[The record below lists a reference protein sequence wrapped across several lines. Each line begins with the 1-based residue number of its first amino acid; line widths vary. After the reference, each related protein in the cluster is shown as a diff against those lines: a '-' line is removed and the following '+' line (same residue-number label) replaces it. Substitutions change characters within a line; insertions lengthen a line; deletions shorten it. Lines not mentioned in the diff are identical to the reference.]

1 MIPRSYRLVVSF
13 SMLTGMAVALAHGGE
28 PSLSAA
34 PGPASPVVVELFTS
48 EGCSSCPPADAFL
61 AQLSEPGTSE
71 SIEVIALEEHV
82 DYWNDL
88 GWSDPFSSR
97 EWTNRQYMYA
107 GPLGNGN
114 PYTPQMVVD
123 GSVEVGGNRRE
134 QAWKSISL
142 AAQRAKTAVSL
153 SDGTSEKRGAE
164 EFAIN
169 VGKLADAGKNGT
181 AEVWLAIT
189 ESGLHSAVTGGENV
203 GQELRHAAIVRSM
216 RKIGEAKGGGDV
228 SFSGNAT
235 IPLRSEWKREKLRA
249 VVFVQEKKSL
259 KIVAAAQISLR
270 P

>member
-1 MIPRSYRLVVSF
+1 MISGSYRLLVAFPV
-13 SMLTGMAVALAHGGE
+13 LTGMALALVQGGE
-28 PSLSAA
+28 PHLSAA
-34 PGPASPVVVELFTS
+34 PGPPSPVVVELFTS
-48 EGCSSCPPADAFL
+48 EGCSSCPPADTFL
-61 AQLSEPGTSE
+61 AQLSEQGTAAT
-71 SIEVIALEEHV
+71 IEVIALEEHV
-82 DYWNDL
+82 DYWNEL

-134 QAWKSISL
+134 QAWKSISD
-142 AAQRAKTAVSL
+142 AAQRAKTAVSV
-153 SDGTSEKRGAE
+153 SEGTSEKRGAE
-164 EFAIN
+164 GFTIS
-169 VGKLADAGKNGT
+169 VGKLADDGKSGT

-189 ESGLHSAVTGGENV
+189 ESGLHSAVTGGENA
-203 GQELRHAAIVRSM
+203 GHELRHAAIVRAM

-235 IPLRSEWKREKLRA
+235 LALRSEWKREKLHA

-259 KIVAAAQISLR
+259 KIVGAAQISLR